1 MPSNYLLIKD
11 RREIV
16 KLKAVV
22 EVAGSSSSGACIV
35 CPYLL
40 HHDFLLEKPGFEV
53 AWEMK
58 K

>member
-1 MPSNYLLIKD
+1 MPSNSLLIKD
-11 RREIV
+11 RRELV

-22 EVAGSSSSGACIV
+22 EVAVGSSPGACTV
-35 CPYLL
+35 CSLL

-53 AWEMK
+53 AWEIK